1 MWDDNY
7 GNTPHIASLKMLTL
21 LGCILPEVQL
31 RIYFAIVLHY
41 IVRDFRL
48 DDKSFVIVIPIVRRT
63 ALIYS
68 SWKGVNFSFFIA
80 VSSFCT
86 YSSLVQIVP
95 KNIRNTK
102 DKISHNGKFYKNTL
116 QTIGSECSTSLFY
129 KGSEVILFSYYKN
142 RQTFVQKRDSAIH
155 LI

>member
-68 SWKGVNFSFFIA
+68 SWKG
-80 VSSFCT
+80 
-86 YSSLVQIVP
+86 
-95 KNIRNTK
+95 
-102 DKISHNGKFYKNTL
+102 
-116 QTIGSECSTSLFY
+116 
-129 KGSEVILFSYYKN
+129 
-142 RQTFVQKRDSAIH
+142 
-155 LI
+155 